1 MAWRDWWGIK
11 QWAAYLEHLELPV
24 KGTTQQALLELEAS
38 RADQLS
44 ARDLSGLLLEDPL
57 FALRLLREANRRL
70 PPRLARDITTPLGA
84 VLALGTE
91 QFRAQL
97 LEAPQVSP
105 DNQALLAAEATA
117 TLAARVAY
125 AWAGLHYDLDPGEL
139 ALAALLS
146 NAGDLQLWV
155 FAPELPSKA
164 AEELASG
171 RAGRSIQAQ
180 QQVCGFAFRDLT
192 LMLCENWGL
201 PLLIRQ
207 LIRGDENRRAQLA
220 RLAVDAARHLSNG
233 ATDPALPHDVRE
245 AGRLTG
251 ANLAKVVEGLPGLMD
266 EERAALLTVAEA
278 QGEGGP
284 RAPGTAG
291 STPEAPVP
299 E

>member
-24 KGTTQQALLELEAS
+24 KGATQQALLELEAS

-97 LEAPQVSP
+97 LEAPQVAP

-117 TLAARVAY
+117 TLSARVAH
-125 AWAGLHYDLDPGEL
+125 AWAGLHFDLDPGEL

-155 FAPELPSKA
+155 FAPELPLKA
-164 AEELASG
+164 AAELASG

-180 QQVCGFAFRDLT
+180 QQSCGFAFRDLT

-220 RLAVDAARHLSNG
+220 RLAVDAARHLGNG
-233 ATDPALPHDVRE
+233 AGDPALPHDVNE
-245 AGRLTG
+245 AARLTG
-251 ANLAKVVEGLPGLMD
+251 GSLAAVVAALPGL
-266 EERAALLTVAEA
+266 EEGERAALLAAAENYRLEHA
-278 QGEGGP
+278 PRPGEPGP
-284 RAPGTAG
+284 NG
-291 STPEAPVP
+291 
-299 E
+299 